1 MNGSGHSSADLARR
15 CARVTTTLG
24 LGAAAAPLHVL
35 TGRPY
40 RGIRNAFV
48 GLGPVFVKFGQ
59 VVASTPALFPAGLR
73 RELRG
78 LLDDLP
84 AFDVAWAQRRA
95 ERALGDRLS
104 GFEAVPVAAASLAQV
119 HRAQVDG
126 RPAAVKVL
134 RPEIAAQVELD
145 LMVLQQVAPALER
158 TFVLVS
164 QSRLD
169 EIVED
174 FAHTLRRELD
184 LEAEAAEMESA
195 RGFLSYLGAED
206 LVVPAPLGGDRDVL
220 AVEWFDGFPI
230 DSPVALRTSGLDP
243 APLLQTMLLRL
254 QEMALVRRRFHGDL
268 HAGNVLVGD
277 GGRMAWIDW
286 GIVGSLSAG
295 QAVAAGRIFAG
306 ALHRDFPLL
315 LDGLG
320 EFGVLPAERDELA
333 VALDEALS
341 PRLERGLPSVEVSP
355 LVRRALAVLVR
366 HGVRVPRELVMLA
379 KQIAYFDRY
388 ARTLVPTRR
397 LLEDATEIF
406 AYFMTSYPELTDQLY
421 PHAAEVLTL
430 DP

>member
-1 MNGSGHSSADLARR
+1 MSGSAQLDTVPARR
-15 CARVTTTLG
+15 CARVTATLG
-24 LGAAAAPLHVL
+24 LGAAAAPLHAL

-40 RGIRNAFV
+40 RGMRRAFV

-59 VVASTPALFPAGLR
+59 VVASTPALFPAGVR
-73 RELRG
+73 AEFRG

-84 AFDVAWAQRRA
+84 AFDAARARQRA

-104 GFEAVPVAAASLAQV
+104 GFDPVPVAAASLAQV

-126 RPAAVKVL
+126 RPAAIKVL
-134 RPEIAAQVELD
+134 RPGIAAEVELD
-145 LMVLQQVAPALER
+145 LMVLQRLAPALER
-158 TFVLVS
+158 TIPLTGRL
-164 QSRLD
+164 RLD
-169 EIVED
+169 EVVED

-195 RGFLSYLGAED
+195 RGFLSHLGAEEV
-206 LVVPAPLGGDRDVL
+206 VVPAPLGGDREVL
-220 AVEWFDGFPI
+220 ATEWFDGFPI
-230 DSPVALRTSGLDP
+230 DSRVALRSAGLDP

-268 HAGNVLVGD
+268 HAGNVLIGD
-277 GGRMAWIDW
+277 DGRMAWIDW
-286 GIVGSLSAG
+286 GIVSSLSAG
-295 QAVAAGRIFAG
+295 QAVAAGRMFAG
-306 ALHRDFPLL
+306 ALHRDFPLVL
-315 LDGLG
+315 EGLD
-320 EFGVLPAERDELA
+320 EFGVVPARRDELA
-333 VALDEALS
+333 DALDRALS
-341 PRLERGLPSVEVSP
+341 PRLERGLASVEVSP
-355 LVRRALAVLVR
+355 LVRRALAVLFR

-406 AYFMTSYPELTDQLY
+406 AYFLASYPELSDQLY
-421 PHAAEVLTL
+421 PHAAEALAL